1 MRSLNLDIFN
11 FQNGSTV
18 TNRSSLTSIKAEL
31 QVSIV
36 SSIYGGA
43 VMPKIE
49 FRGQTY
55 NDEFEMPYDVH
66 QAYIREKEQRAEKN
80 KRSSAASAM
89 DKSSA
94 KSLTDIVDMSP
105 EVKAIYER
113 ALGKVEDKLP
123 ASRQTKNLPKTEDI
137 YRQSA
142 PDDMKHLPS
151 DESIYR
157 PSEPL
162 IDPAKSVIE
171 PESAFGVNRFI
182 SSIIWALILV
192 AVVYLIMQLLP

>member
-1 MRSLNLDIFN
+1 
-11 FQNGSTV
+11 
-18 TNRSSLTSIKAEL
+18 
-31 QVSIV
+31 
-36 SSIYGGA
+36 
-43 VMPKIE
+43 MPKIE

-55 NDEFEMPYDVH
+55 NDEFEMPYEIR
-66 QAYIREKEQRAEKN
+66 QAYNKQKVSRAEKD
-80 KRSSAASAM
+80 KRSTIAPRASGGDPGDNLGAKPLSAV
-89 DKSSA
+89 
-94 KSLTDIVDMSP
+94 VDMSP

-113 ALGKVEDKLP
+113 ALDKVEDKLP
-123 ASRQTKNLPKTEDI
+123 PSQQTKNLPKTEDI

-162 IDPAKSVIE
+162 IDPGKSVIE

-182 SSIIWALILV
+182 SSIVWAFILV
-192 AVVYLIMQLLP
+192 AVAFIVLQFLR

>member
-1 MRSLNLDIFN
+1 M
-11 FQNGSTV
+11 
-18 TNRSSLTSIKAEL
+18 A
-31 QVSIV
+31 
-36 SSIYGGA
+36 
-43 VMPKIE
+43 KIE
-49 FRGQTY
+49 FRGQIY
-55 NDEFEMPYDVH
+55 NSEFEMPYDIR
-66 QAYIREKEQRAEKN
+66 QAYKREKEQPAEKDR
-80 KRSSAASAM
+80 RSTPQSGSS
-89 DKSSA
+89 DKTGS

-123 ASRQTKNLPKTEDI
+123 STRQPKNLPKTEDI

-157 PSEPL
+157 PSQPL

-171 PESAFGVNRFI
+171 PEPAFGLNRLV

-192 AVVYLIMQLLP
+192 AVAFIIMQFLP